1 MDSAGLLFYNSITI
15 LSFCLLVIAL
25 IFGLIKYNLLNKE
38 HKWFIYYLVFI
49 FGIEIVSKIL
59 MIKQID
65 NLFLYPYYVG
75 GEFLIL
81 STMFIIGLKL
91 PRKLYI
97 VTTIIS
103 LSVFFEAVWLW
114 TNNQNVT
121 SGVGKSISHL
131 IIICLTGNYIVRSIK
146 TIDTKDK
153 FIMIYGG
160 MFLYYTISVFLFLF
174 MDQLITMQII
184 NAYIIWGM
192 NNLFSSILY
201 GVSFYTFL
209 KLK

>member
-1 MDSAGLLFYNSITI
+1 MENIGLLFYNGVTI
-15 LSFCLLVIAL
+15 LSFCLLIIAL
-25 IFGLIKYNLLNKE
+25 LFGWNKYSLLKIE
-38 HKWFIYYLVFI
+38 QKWYLYYLIFI
-49 FGIEIVSKIL
+49 FVIEVISITL
-59 MIKQID
+59 MRLKID

>member
-1 MDSAGLLFYNSITI
+1 MDSAGLFFYNGITI
-15 LSFCLLVIAL
+15 LSFCLLSIAL
-25 IFGLIKYNLLNKE
+25 IFGIRKYNLINKE
-38 HKWFIYYLVFI
+38 QKWFIYYLVFI
-49 FGIEIVSKIL
+49 FGIEITSKIL

-91 PRKLYI
+91 SRKLYI

-103 LSVFFEAVWLW
+103 LSVFSEAVWLW
-114 TNNQNVT
+114 INNQNVT

-131 IIICLTGNYIVRSIK
+131 IIICLTGHYIVRSIK

-174 MDQLITMQII
+174 MDQLITMRII